1 MLLTSDYA
9 SYFIIMRLHVLHGP
23 YCYNVLDFL
32 IIIQSL
38 IIESTLLSS
47 FTNLHTFKCNHCHH
61 CTYDIFA
68 VVRWCFLYPY
78 GWVFH
83 YFVMFHSFL
92 CNLCLSLVP
101 NSPQKKII
109 PKTMPDECPFLSFDL
124 FFLPCWMVVK
134 KGWEC
139 CK

>member
-23 YCYNVLDFL
+23 YCCNVLDFL

-61 CTYDIFA
+61 CTYDTFA
-68 VVRWCFLYPY
+68 AVGWCFLYPY

-83 YFVMFHSFL
+83 YFVMFHPPRINPVLKRAWFVGNVHLAFL
-92 CNLCLSLVP
+92 FVFNMFVLNLTDWLKSM
-101 NSPQKKII
+101 KIFRR
-109 PKTMPDECPFLSFDL
+109 TFQFLI
-124 FFLPCWMVVK
+124 
-134 KGWEC
+134 
-139 CK
+139 